1 MITNKK
7 NSDAAT
13 SKALPVVAT
22 DVERTT
28 SSISSISS
36 TYICNIF
43 H

>member
-13 SKALPVVAT
+13 STTLPVVAT
-22 DVERTT
+22 DVEKNI

-36 TYICNIF
+36 TYTCNIF